1 MRAITTYVEAGIAA
15 PASLYAETLTI
26 PVFNYAFTKSLPD
39 DSVVLRLLDEGV
51 GAARAQAD
59 GAALARLLLLGGYYT
74 SDPEKTAEAGRIA
87 DAATNPLPYADM
99 LARLAM
105 VQMLGGDMASVAETF
120 KRVERA
126 VTAGG
131 VLDEPEYLGYR
142 AIAELLLGHIDR
154 SQEFSERFMA
164 LSGGLG
170 PHLRTH
176 ALFGPALVAIARAD
190 WPGAIASALE
200 VERIVQG
207 NADTSFCTRG
217 ACAVAYG
224 AAASAMRGDRASAE
238 RLIALIERILPK
250 PSPVRANALAL
261 PYAMFGRTI
270 DPGESLPPVG
280 APTRPWHR
288 QQSDPTLLH
297 VAIGLVVLELWDE
310 LDVVL
315 RHLDSFVARG
325 SPFAGALGEAIREER
340 AAARGGAPARHAT
353 LKGLGFGGISE
364 LLSYRPA

>member
-1 MRAITTYVEAGIAA
+1 MAGVAKTYE
-15 PASLYAETLTI
+15 
-26 PVFNYAFTKSLPD
+26 
-39 DSVVLRLLDEGV
+39 
-51 GAARAQAD
+51 
-59 GAALARLLLLGGYYT
+59 
-74 SDPEKTAEAGRIA
+74 
-87 DAATNPLPYADM
+87 
-99 LARLAM
+99 
-105 VQMLGGDMASVAETF
+105 
-120 KRVERA
+120 RVERA
-126 VTAGG
+126 LNAGG
-131 VLDEPEYLGYR
+131 NLDEPEYLGYR

-200 VERIVQG
+200 VERIIQE

-224 AAASAMRGDRASAE
+224 ATASAMRGDRASAE

-261 PYAMFGRTI
+261 PYAMFGRAI
-270 DPGESLPPVG
+270 DPRESLPPVG

-288 QQSDPTLLH
+288 QQSDPALLH
-297 VAIGLVVLELWDE
+297 VAIGLVVLERWDE
-310 LDVVL
+310 LDMVL
-315 RHLDSFVARG
+315 RQIDSFVAGG
-325 SPFAGALGEAIREER
+325 SPIADAMGQAIREEL
-340 AAARGGAPARHAT
+340 AAARGGAPPRHAA
-353 LKGLGFGGISE
+353 LRRLGFGGISE